1 MVVVAAACRLGPYGK
16 ELQARVAALIREG
29 KQREATA
36 AMAQALAPRPLRYP
50 ARGLGWVVG
59 RAMTRDDPSDMLV
72 TIDAEDSFDVESGL
86 GRVQASTLVMGGS
99 ADRFYSADL
108 FRRTAAGIPDGRGV
122 VMPGRSHLYLATS
135 KTVAGIALGY
145 LLG

>member
-1 MVVVAAACRLGPYGK
+1 MKDTAEEAKQV
-16 ELQARVAALIREG
+16 RE
-29 KQREATA
+29 
-36 AMAQALAPRPLRYP
+36 
-50 ARGLGWVVG
+50 
-59 RAMTRDDPSDMLV
+59 
-72 TIDAEDSFDVESGL
+72 EDSFDVESGL

-108 FRRTAAGIPDGRGV
+108 FRRTAAGIPDGHAV